1 MYQMGYKL
9 STLLRQDYLAGAKSC
24 FLIRLARRVVQ
35 SGEFFESKHFAL
47 GSFYVYAFTDF
58 GSAQSRRADTLC
70 RNAKPSH

>member
-1 MYQMGYKL
+1 M
-9 STLLRQDYLAGAKSC
+9 LLWLPRQDYLQGQELF
-24 FLIRLARRVVQ
+24 FLKRRARRVVQ

-47 GSFYVYAFTDF
+47 GSFYVHAFSDF